1 VTQTHTPK
9 DLFNLMSRWDIEAKE
24 IPAYMM
30 RQGPALNAE
39 RRRELLVQRRL
50 LNRLIEELRDA
61 MHEMT
66 VTYRGVVNG
75 EVIIE
80 TSTEE
85 EAWKAVGD
93 KGTVE
98 FKLCTAYALTDSA
111 IEHEK

>member
-1 VTQTHTPK
+1 
-9 DLFNLMSRWDIEAKE
+9 MSRWDIEAKE
-24 IPAYMM
+24 IPAYML
-30 RQGPALNAE
+30 RQGSNLDE
-39 RRRELLVQRRL
+39 DTRRALLVQRRL

-75 EVIIE
+75 VVIVE

-85 EAWKAVGD
+85 EAWAAVGD
-93 KGTVE
+93 EGTVE
-98 FKLCTAYALTDSA
+98 FSLSTAWALTDSA